1 MTAQPSSWAVTLRGI
16 LRLFHGYGGRLHNP
30 EMGRELRIEILELT
44 GQPTLLVAPRAPA
57 AGE

>member
-1 MTAQPSSWAVTLRGI
+1 MTAQPSPWAVTLRGL
-16 LRLFHGYGGRLHNP
+16 LRLFHCNGGQLHKP

-44 GQPTLLVAPRAPA
+44 ERPTLLVAPRAPA